1 MTTVVRI
8 GHMALCGSVIDKGLT
23 LYGSVTFNKL
33 DFKAN
38 SSDSDKV
45 VLIIFVVISGYQYH

>member
-1 MTTVVRI
+1 MFGTTVVRI
-8 GHMALCGSVIDKGLT
+8 GHKAVYESVIDKGFT

-38 SSDSDKV
+38 SSVSDKIV
-45 VLIIFVVISGYQYH
+45 